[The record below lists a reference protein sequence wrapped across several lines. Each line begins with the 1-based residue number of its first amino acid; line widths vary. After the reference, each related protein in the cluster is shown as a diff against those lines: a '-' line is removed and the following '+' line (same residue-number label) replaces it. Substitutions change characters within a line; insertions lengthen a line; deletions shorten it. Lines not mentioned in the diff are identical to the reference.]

1 MNRTFEIYNEKTKK
15 KIFKSK
21 EYKNSI
27 SNIKFFINGKYILF
41 TCSYLLD
48 DKLFDIRSNEIFKDN
63 TNKDK
68 DIKNNNNFNNNNFDK
83 ERERERE
90 KNGEFNNSLYEGIC
104 EINSI
109 PETNENILYIIKI

>member
-41 TCSYLLD
+41 TCSYILD
-48 DKLFDIRSNEIFKDN
+48 DKLFEIPSNEIFN
-63 TNKDK
+63 ENENKDK
-68 DIKNNNNFNNNNFDK
+68 DRDNNNDYSNNNKIIKD
-83 ERERERE
+83 RE
-90 KNGEFNNSLYEGIC
+90 KVKDFNDCIYEGIC
-104 EINSI
+104 DTNSI